1 VVDFVLDAGS
11 LGDLDGHVMLHGMLL
26 DDCLV
31 FAAPAMINQKWTV
44 GAADYY

>member
-1 VVDFVLDAGS
+1 MEL
-11 LGDLDGHVMLHGMLL
+11 LL

-31 FAAPAMINQKWTV
+31 FAAHAMINQKWTV